1 MKSKI
6 IVIGPIPPPY
16 HGVAMMT
23 QYLLESLE
31 CAELIDPIHLDTTD
45 RRDISNL
52 GLLDIKNIYLA
63 LLHSLKFIGYLLIQK
78 PKIVYLPISKNIL
91 AYLRDLLFLFPPY
104 IFRREVIIHWHGA
117 GFREFYETCP
127 KLMQFLIRV
136 SLKRAARIIV
146 LGKALRNEFAEFLT
160 LDKIVSVPNGIPDFF
175 STNLSV
181 ERKRDAK
188 QRYVLWLSN
197 LMSEKGLFTAL
208 EVAGILNQT
217 MPKVKLVFAGDWFRE
232 IDRIESLK
240 IIDDLQLEN
249 VEFVGT
255 ILGTEK
261 FELFRKSDVFL
272 FPPISPEGFGLV
284 NLEAM
289 SAGLPV
295 VSTSQ
300 GAIPETVLDG
310 ITGFVLEP
318 GESSAIAEKIV
329 YLLENDEL
337 RERMGRASRDR
348 FIRHYTLDRW
358 LGDMMQVFQEV
369 LKDN

>member
-1 MKSKI
+1 MKRKI
-6 IVIGPIPPPY
+6 IVVGPIPPPY

-63 LLHSLKFIGYLLIQK
+63 LLHSLIFIGYLLVQR
-78 PKIVYLPISKNIL
+78 PEIVYLPISKNIL
-91 AYLRDLLFLFPPY
+91 AYLRDLLFLFPSY
-104 IFRREVIIHWHGA
+104 IFRRQVIIHWHGA

-127 KLMQFLIRV
+127 KMMQLLIKE

-146 LGKALRNEFAEFLT
+146 LGKALRFEFAEFLT
-160 LDKIVSVPNGIPDFF
+160 HEKIVSVPNGIPDFF
-175 STNLSV
+175 STNLSF
-181 ERKRDAK
+181 ERKREAK

-197 LMSEKGLFTAL
+197 LMSEKGLFIAL
-208 EVAGILNQT
+208 EVARILKQT
-217 MPKVKLVFAGDWFRE
+217 MPKVKLIFAGDWFRE
-232 IDRIESLK
+232 KDRIESLK
-240 IIDDLQLEN
+240 IIEDLHLEN

-261 FELFRKSDVFL
+261 FQLFRRSDLFL

-310 ITGFVLEP
+310 VTGFVVEP
-318 GESSAIAEKIV
+318 GLSSAIAEKIV
-329 YLLENDEL
+329 YLLKNDEL
-337 RERMGRASRDR
+337 RERMGRASRER
-348 FIRHYTLDRW
+348 FLKYYTLDRW
-358 LGDMMQVFQEV
+358 VGDMMRVFQEV
-369 LKDN
+369 LAGN